1 MFTLLFMSNVFVI
14 IVIVVELIDIHR
26 FIYIIIT
33 CMYLFFLSLLIGWG
47 ERDACN
53 VCCLICRSSKTSLI
67 YRFIL
72 DLVAI
77 ASSLFNTLFCD
88 FRLPCKYRCT

>member
-1 MFTLLFMSNVFVI
+1 MFTLLFMFNVFVVI

-26 FIYIIIT
+26 FICIIIT
-33 CMYLFFLSLLIGWG
+33 CLYHFFVTLNGVG

-53 VCCLICRSSKTSLI
+53 VCRLICRSSNISLI

-77 ASSLFNTLFCD
+77 ASSLFNSLFCD